1 MRDKNHFIISQ
12 IGPQKNKVTVEDD
25 AFGLVFEVYSPN
37 GEWETVEIYNNY
49 FVRFTYAD
57 KPDAIIQF
65 ME

>member
-1 MRDKNHFIISQ
+1 
-12 IGPQKNKVTVEDD
+12 VTVEDE
-25 AFGLVFEVYSPN
+25 AFGLIFEVYSPK

-57 KPDAIIQF
+57 KPDAIIEF